1 MTRADLSTASQLAG
15 QLREA
20 ADASGDPALE
30 MAGDAAQGIV
40 TLSRGEVVPAHER
53 LRRAAER
60 AEAGDHGAD
69 PGAFVFQPVVFF
81 QSYLGL
87 AAAIM
92 GDSGRAR
99 RLAGGA
105 LQCARLT
112 GHPPDI
118 GFGSLMDGWVAVLHD
133 DATTARARG
142 QEAGDVNRGRFAD
155 YFTLSEILVHWA
167 DVRDGVPISTSEL
180 EADVAH
186 LGMASVRLECA
197 IHWMMLADAFGRR
210 NRPDRALTVIDSA
223 LAEVAVTGVQLYEA
237 ELHRLRGDM
246 LAALGPDR
254 VVEARAA
261 FERAREVARAQGA
274 QLFEHRAEAALSGM

>member
-1 MTRADLSTASQLAG
+1 
-15 QLREA
+15 
-20 ADASGDPALE
+20 
-30 MAGDAAQGIV
+30 
-40 TLSRGEVVPAHER
+40 
-53 LRRAAER
+53 
-60 AEAGDHGAD
+60 
-69 PGAFVFQPVVFF
+69 
-81 QSYLGL
+81 
-87 AAAIM
+87 
-92 GDSGRAR
+92 
-99 RLAGGA
+99 
-105 LQCARLT
+105 
-112 GHPPDI
+112 
-118 GFGSLMDGWVAVLHD
+118 
-133 DATTARARG
+133 
-142 QEAGDVNRGRFAD
+142 VNRGRFAD

-210 NRPDRALTVIDSA
+210 DRPDRALTVIDSA